1 LLLLKVYLNKY
12 LFVWAFFLIHDHM
25 FNAALASSGV
35 YESWIKV
42 LLMWA
47 HVYTEV
53 LKQINLNYEMYSLK
67 YKQV

>member
-1 LLLLKVYLNKY
+1 M
-12 LFVWAFFLIHDHM
+12 IT

-47 HVYTEV
+47 HVYSEV